1 MIMKTI
7 FEQLQKAKEL
17 RGKCAQYNYTKSAH
31 RFNALTELVYR
42 LQDEVN
48 EIKTEQRKEYEKTS
62 AHKWLMAS
70 KGLNGKQIL
79 IHNK

>member
-1 MIMKTI
+1 MKTI

-42 LQDEVN
+42 LQDKVN
-48 EIKTEQRKEYEKTS
+48 EIKTEERKEYEKS
-62 AHKWLMAS
+62 SVHKWLMTS

>member
-1 MIMKTI
+1 MKTI

-42 LQDEVN
+42 LQDKVN
-48 EIKTEQRKEYEKTS
+48 EKKTEERKEYEKS
-62 AHKWLMAS
+62 SVHKWLMTS